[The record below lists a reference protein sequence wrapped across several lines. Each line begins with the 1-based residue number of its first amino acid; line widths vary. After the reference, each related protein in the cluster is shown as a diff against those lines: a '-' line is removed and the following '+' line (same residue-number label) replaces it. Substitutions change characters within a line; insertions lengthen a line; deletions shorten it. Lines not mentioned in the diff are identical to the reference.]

1 MNHKRHSTVVF
12 IPHAAGR
19 VYKIH
24 LSPTLLKVVAAFAV
38 LAFILSLVALLG
50 SGNFVRQRA
59 LYRSLEKENRE
70 LRRTNQK
77 LQEALAEVHSRL
89 EQFEQRTKQLAIAA
103 GVADALVAPAPP
115 PRTSVGTGGPLDR
128 LTGNPEQL
136 LQREAQLERQL
147 GAVEQRLSEQQLLLS
162 HTPTIAP
169 VVGVITDGFGPRID
183 PMTRQA
189 AFHDGL
195 DISAA
200 FGTPVKAPADGLVVF
215 ADREA
220 GYGKAIKINHGYG
233 FVTVYGHLDRILV
246 KEGQRVKR
254 GDIIGRVGMTGRTTG
269 PHLHYEVWKDGE
281 RQNPLHYILDAY

>member
-1 MNHKRHSTVVF
+1 MTGKRHSTIVV

-19 VYKIH
+19 VYKLH
-24 LSPTLLKVVAAFAV
+24 LSPTLLKVLTSFLA
-38 LAFILSLVALLG
+38 LAFVLSLVALFG
-50 SGNFVRQRA
+50 SGNFLRQRA
-59 LYRSLEKENRE
+59 LYQKLERENKE
-70 LRRTNQK
+70 LKRTNER
-77 LQEALAEVHSRL
+77 LQQALSEVHSRL

-103 GVADALVAPAPP
+103 GVADALLAPVAAGKS
-115 PRTSVGTGGPLDR
+115 SVGSGGPLER
-128 LTGNPEQL
+128 LTGGPEQL
-136 LQREAQLERQL
+136 LEREGQLERQL
-147 GAVEQRLSEQQLLLS
+147 GAVEQRLSEQQLLLA

-183 PMTRQA
+183 PITRQA

-215 ADREA
+215 ADRES
-220 GYGKAIKINHGYG
+220 GYGKVVKINHGYG
-233 FVTVYGHLDRILV
+233 FLTLYGHLDRILV

-254 GDIIGRVGMTGRTTG
+254 GEVIGRVGMTGRTTG

-281 RQNPLHYILDAY
+281 KQNPLHYILDAY